1 MRRRRFWRLSI
12 NLVQHVVFLFFTFVV
27 GRYYNHHNRCADK
40 QQTDG
45 NCQDHHDHQSGVVA
59 VGIYWRVA
67 VFFGD
72 VLVNV
77 IVGGFLGDFQQL
89 GDQIILRIKAVQFA
103 KIIFGF

>member
-1 MRRRRFWRLSI
+1 MSI

-27 GRYYNHHNRCADK
+27 GCHYNHHDRRADE

-67 VFFGD
+67 VLFGD
-72 VLVNV
+72 VFVDV
-77 IVGGFLGDFQQL
+77 VVRGFFRDFQQFS
-89 GDQIILRIKAVQFA
+89 DQIVLRI
-103 KIIFGF
+103 

>member
-1 MRRRRFWRLSI
+1 MGVD
-12 NLVQHVVFLFFTFVV
+12 LVQHVIFLLFALVV
-27 GRYYNHHNRCADK
+27 GCHYNHHDRRADE

-67 VFFGD
+67 VLFGD

-89 GDQIILRIKAVQFA
+89 GDQIVLRI
-103 KIIFGF
+103 